1 MALEL
6 SPPLWDHFLGLLSTS
21 ECQAWCDQLIESFCL
36 QATVP
41 STVARSALVISNA
54 QKKNGLPFLQ
64 LILSLVQRRVEREHP
79 FYRKSISSLHLVR
92 NVCCNCG
99 RCCVTHSPTTNIYP
113 MSWFPQCRQAA
124 IPRLYTNFPRG
135 CSAPLCVA
143 CAQRY
148 WGGVVPLQQIDER
161 FPYIPRGCNFELFLR
176 LVDGK
181 HVMGQFLLPRLQ
193 LEALNEL
200 GRLHVQA
207 YEIHQQFYQGSDSTK
222 PRYLLHDIVYP
233 HTPITAQLLLER
245 QGSPAL
251 DLVAD
256 PNKRALYRFLVRKV
270 PVITRWSTL
279 TMSHPPHGL
288 VNSAAQRMYEFIP
301 ALFYATTGFL
311 AELPL
316 APLCFEQF
324 LHAQH
329 HTPVLTPTR
338 RKRKH
343 AA

>member
-1 MALEL
+1 
-6 SPPLWDHFLGLLSTS
+6 
-21 ECQAWCDQLIESFCL
+21 
-36 QATVP
+36 
-41 STVARSALVISNA
+41 
-54 QKKNGLPFLQ
+54 
-64 LILSLVQRRVEREHP
+64 
-79 FYRKSISSLHLVR
+79 
-92 NVCCNCG
+92 
-99 RCCVTHSPTTNIYP
+99 
-113 MSWFPQCRQAA
+113 
-124 IPRLYTNFPRG
+124 
-135 CSAPLCVA
+135 
-143 CAQRY
+143 
-148 WGGVVPLQQIDER
+148 
-161 FPYIPRGCNFELFLR
+161 
-176 LVDGK
+176 VDGK